1 MVTPPAP
8 PTQQEAARFLTQA
21 TFGGTESDINA
32 LHASTYAAWLSAQ
45 TSAPVSTPTHVAW
58 ADQRLTQL
66 QAASPSAV
74 LTPNQ
79 FYESFWEQAAT
90 SPDQLRQRVKFALSQ
105 IFVVSLIGS
114 AVDPRGAASYYDML
128 GADAFGNFRTLLTDV
143 TYHPMMGVYLTYV
156 ANTKESGTR
165 TPDQNYARE
174 LMQLMTIGLYK
185 LNPDGSQQLDGSG
198 KPIPTYSQ
206 NDILGL
212 AKVFTGLG
220 WYSPAPTSL
229 TFRGANKDPDA
240 SIKPMLVYNQ
250 YHSTSE
256 KDFLGV
262 TIPATT
268 TADTAGD
275 IKIAL
280 DTLFN
285 HPSVGPFIALH
296 LIQQLVT
303 SNPSPAYIQR
313 VAAVFNNNGSGV
325 RGDMAAVVTA
335 ILTDTEARDMTNVTA
350 PGFGK
355 LREPVVRLAN
365 WMRMFSATS
374 FSGNWLMFSTAA
386 NTSLG
391 EAPLSSSSVFNFWR
405 PGYAPPSTQLSAHGL
420 VAPEFQ
426 GVDEVTVAGY
436 LNTIQGA
443 VANGI
448 GTVPTGSTS
457 PDIKSVYTAE
467 IAVAGNAGA
476 LADRMNLLLLYGQMS
491 ATLRQRLL
499 DSINDIAIPGTGAT
513 QTQINT
519 ALLARAKVAVFLTMA
534 SPEYIAQR

>member
-391 EAPLSSSSVFNFWR
+391 EAPLSLFVGVQFLAAGLCPAQHAIVGAR
-405 PGYAPPSTQLSAHGL
+405 TCGAGIPGRGRSHGRRISQHHPGRGRERHRDRSDGIDLAGHQIGLHRGNRRRRECRSAGGPHESAAALWADVPPPCGSACWTRSTISPSPVPAPPRPRSTR
-420 VAPEFQ
+420 PF
-426 GVDEVTVAGY
+426 
-436 LNTIQGA
+436 
-443 VANGI
+443 
-448 GTVPTGSTS
+448 S
-457 PDIKSVYTAE
+457 P
-467 IAVAGNAGA
+467 
-476 LADRMNLLLLYGQMS
+476 
-491 ATLRQRLL
+491 
-499 DSINDIAIPGTGAT
+499 
-513 QTQINT
+513 
-519 ALLARAKVAVFLTMA
+519 ARR
-534 SPEYIAQR
+534 SRCS